1 MTNISDDDLKDLKI
15 AVNKYINLPHIKP
28 LVEDAMANRAQAGKD
43 ANDGQIIHAVL
54 SWNPHNLTPGPPN
67 RDDDPGSALDT
78 PILIWQTS
86 AYQDQI
92 TKINTLENLGELQDC
107 QPVTYENSTNST
119 DFHVS
124 PPPQPPPPSS
134 P

>member
-1 MTNISDDDLKDLKI
+1 MKNITDDAELKK
-15 AVNKYINLPHIKP
+15 AVNNYINRPHIKP
-28 LVEDAMANRAQAGKD
+28 LVEDAMANRAQAGVG

-67 RDDDPGSALDT
+67 RVDDPGSALDT

-86 AYQDQI
+86 DYQNQI
-92 TKINTLENLGELQDC
+92 RNINTLEGLGELQDC

-119 DFHVS
+119 DFQVS